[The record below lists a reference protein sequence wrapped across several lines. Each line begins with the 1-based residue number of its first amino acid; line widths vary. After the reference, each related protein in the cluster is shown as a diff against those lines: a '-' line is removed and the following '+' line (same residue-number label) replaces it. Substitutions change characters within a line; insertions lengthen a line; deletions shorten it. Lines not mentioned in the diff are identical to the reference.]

1 MGVWGC
7 LGGCVCGVNVRG
19 VVCGG
24 GSGWICVGEGVG
36 GSVWRCVCVGGVD
49 VCGGVYMCVRV
60 DAGGCVGVCR
70 GVWVCG
76 FVCRDVGVWG
86 G

>member
-1 MGVWGC
+1 MYAGLCVVGGAGGFVW
-7 LGGCVCGVNVRG
+7 VR
-19 VVCGG
+19 V
-24 GSGWICVGEGVG
+24 WG
-36 GSVWRCVCVGGVD
+36 GSVWRCVCGGGVD